1 MFKYKY
7 DIKTWTN
14 TFHMMAM
21 ALIQIFIQNGKNNTN
36 KMKKYE
42 WWDKNG
48 PFHHII
54 HKSREIL
61 INKKK
66 MTSLI

>member
-1 MFKYKY
+1 MNKYVS
-7 DIKTWTN
+7 
-14 TFHMMAM
+14 M
-21 ALIQIFIQNGKNNTN
+21 ALIQIFVQNGE
-36 KMKKYE
+36 KKYE

-48 PFHHII
+48 PFHHTI

-66 MTSLI
+66 KMTSLI